1 MSDKFREKILP
12 RSEEWLRVA
21 IDNEY
26 INYQKFSTFKN
37 VEKIGEGAMGEV
49 FKATSSCYGTTVALK
64 KFTKFTINEIINEVN
79 HYIKDRISI
88 TVINER

>member
-1 MSDKFREKILP
+1 MSFTEN
-12 RSEEWLRVA
+12 EEWLQVG
-21 IDNEY
+21 IDKGY
-26 INYQKFSTFKN
+26 INYQEYSTFKN

-79 HYIKDRISI
+79 LYITNRISI